1 MATPTLLESPFIHLT
16 FVGVL
21 SASPQREQRRG
32 CGVCSHEGGLARKM
46 GTVRLTVVTLTG
58 MEGEAIAGR
67 QEVGEEV
74 SRSGSGSKSGFK
86 GAGVLM
92 D

>member
-1 MATPTLLESPFIHLT
+1 
-16 FVGVL
+16 
-21 SASPQREQRRG
+21 
-32 CGVCSHEGGLARKM
+32 M
-46 GTVRLTVVTLTG
+46 GTVRLTVVTG